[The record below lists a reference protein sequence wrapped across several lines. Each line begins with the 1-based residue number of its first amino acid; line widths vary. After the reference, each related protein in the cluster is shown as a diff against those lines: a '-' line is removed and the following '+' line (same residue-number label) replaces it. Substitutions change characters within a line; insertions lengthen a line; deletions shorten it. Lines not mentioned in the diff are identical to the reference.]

1 VPSTPSER
9 ALTYLGLRPPSS
21 EAVTGSRS
29 RLDRIGTPGPDS
41 SRLDLVI
48 GIAFLAVLI
57 VAWVS
62 IVVSDTNIAIRV
74 LCAIAI
80 PIDLLMIGARVRDL
94 MRRGA

>member
-1 VPSTPSER
+1 MPSTPSER
-9 ALTYLGLRPPSS
+9 ALTYLGLRPPSPDT
-21 EAVTGSRS
+21 VTGVRS
-29 RLDRIGTPGPDS
+29 RLDRIATPGPDS

-48 GIAFLAVLI
+48 GIVFLAILV

-62 IVVSDTNIAIRV
+62 IIVADTNIAIRV

-94 MRRGA
+94 LRRGA